1 MKVLVDTSI
10 WSIAFRRKNQN
21 DKNESIINELIELI
35 RDLRVSIIGPIRQ
48 EFLSGIS
55 DKTIFEELKEK
66 MESFTD
72 YLIPTTDYEIAAE
85 YSNRCRQH
93 GIQGSHIDFL
103 ICAVAVKNE
112 WEIFTTDND
121 FIEYKKYLPIR
132 LYKM

>member
-1 MKVLVDTSI
+1 MKALVDTSI
-10 WSIAFRRKNQN
+10 WSIAFRKKNQN

-72 YLIPTTDYEIAAE
+72 YLIPTKDYELAAE
-85 YSNRCRQH
+85 YSNKCRQH

-103 ICAVAVKNE
+103 ICAVAVRNK